1 MISDGVAASA
11 VVDRIA
17 MQIVVCEEIEGLCFG
32 NQRRWVR
39 LLRLLVGLGCD
50 EILVRKVQ
58 RLWGRL

>member
-1 MISDGVAASA
+1 
-11 VVDRIA
+11 